1 MTFEEYKTELNA
13 RMAAL
18 GWHEKED
25 LTARLKSPA
34 HDLMVQASRDE
45 NLPLDDFEKLSHIFY
60 GW

>member
-1 MTFEEYKTELNA
+1 
-13 RMAAL
+13 MAAL

-25 LTARLKSPA
+25 LAARLKSPA